1 MNTKDEI
8 KRQIIAKVK
17 ATFPMYPIDVQT
29 SPEDDESLWVQVFC
43 VPADQVLKLEDE
55 IFNIQDALAP
65 AGEILLLPMVKD
77 MAITRQ
83 YYPEYLPK
91 EPVAAQAAAFVDLFK
106 ATTLALSKW
115 SIASASEYSPRECYT
130 VPRQVPVLE
139 AVSNL
144 DEVLQPATQR
154 ESTVPAKSN
163 FALAA

>member
-8 KRQIIAKVK
+8 KRQIVAKVK
-17 ATFPMYPIDVQT
+17 ETFSMYPVDVQT

-83 YYPEYLPK
+83 YYAEYLPK
-91 EPVAAQAAAFVDLFK
+91 ESVAAQAVAFVDFFK
-106 ATTLALSKW
+106 ATTLALPKW
-115 SIASASEYSPRECYT
+115 SIASASGYSVRESYT
-130 VPRQVPVLE
+130 VPRQVPVL
-139 AVSNL
+139 AAISNV

-154 ESTVPAKSN
+154 ESTVPTKGN
-163 FALAA
+163 LALAA